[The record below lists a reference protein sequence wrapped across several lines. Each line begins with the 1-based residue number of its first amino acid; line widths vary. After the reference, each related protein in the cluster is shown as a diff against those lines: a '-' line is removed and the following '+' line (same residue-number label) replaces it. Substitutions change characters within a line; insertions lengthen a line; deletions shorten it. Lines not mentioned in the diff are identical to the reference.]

1 MADARDVL
9 AIWSYA
15 WLGMGVYLLGRR
27 RVEQAVFVVVSFAL
41 LQLVFAAG
49 AGMPALKR

>member
-15 WLGMGVYLLGRR
+15 WLGIGVYLLGRR
-27 RVEQAVFVVVSFAL
+27 RVEQAVFVVVSF
-41 LQLVFAAG
+41 LVSAAG